1 MMQITGKSAPSRG
14 LTLLLALML
23 GAGLALTGCGDDDS
37 STTTPTPAPAP
48 APPAAP
54 DPPGTPG
61 NLRVAS
67 TGTDYI
73 EFSWDSV
80 EGATAYEVEMSMT
93 EGDFNQARKATVT
106 ATMHKFTGLAP
117 ETTAYGRVRSTNDD
131 GASDWSEAVPGA
143 SMAAPLV
150 LSAPMPTVASTGPDH
165 IEWSWEPVENAL
177 GYQVQVADSMDGLDS
192 AEMELQTSTMK
203 RIAVEPQMERYIRV
217 RAVAGTP
224 TSPVASDWSDAVMG
238 MSAAAPLVA
247 PMPTVSSA
255 GPDHIEFSWEPV
267 EGATGYVIQISMME
281 DDFSEAQQ
289 AAVSGTMHRFEVDAE
304 TTVYARVRATDGE
317 RASDWSD
324 AVMGMSEVAPLV
336 LSAPMPKVKATGHDF
351 IEWEWNAVEG
361 ATAYDV
367 RVADSM
373 DGLDDADMESVTETM
388 HRVDAEPEM
397 EMYIQVRAAAD
408 TEPRTT
414 SDWSEAAKG
423 MSDVAPM
430 PFMVSMT
437 PPEAGADRAC
447 SGQAFCPDSM
457 TDVKK
462 AMAGPNKM
470 MTVTSSHQA
479 QISPMYV
486 DDAAAVDLNIG
497 DNTPFQFVAWDAMQ
511 SMVATDGVTFRLQ
524 RISTAAGQEPM
535 PMGDM
540 MYITCGPFECSDA
553 MDEVPDAPD
562 ISIANSQACTDFEAE
577 LTLNVGLGY
586 NGGNYNGQF
595 GPGTVHGSQ
604 EERKRGIDAGW
615 TYTSTSA
622 ASVMHEFVG
631 VIGADGGSLKVRGSS
646 LSKTSTPMALGMTK
660 GTGNNA
666 NVNHFGGSYADA
678 TTAGGGPIW
687 NGTQDCF
694 STSAP
699 AEDAWNTTGYSYAN
713 ISGAAG
719 VAGTL
724 QKPQNCFRIITA
736 GRPSRTENTS
746 TRQNF
751 LPGYTV
757 HVTPNASVTWAGSS
771 VSWPKGQDPFDGLDC
786 DGVSFDAVDDTDV
799 CGSFQEQATGYWGRG
814 VGNNARTSDFM
825 FEYIVTTDGN
835 KTVDTVA
842 AISASNPPAVTDGW
856 VLRRINIIPRMTN
869 PTSNSLMKAASVRRA
884 PNSVWSSLWLVNS
897 TKKTSIDVGDFGE
910 RRGRD
915 NTVADA
921 DLYRPEYGQGAFVRG
936 YLTTGTDRDIRAD
949 LFSGGPTT
957 GPFWRP
963 LISVNLID
971 SDGDPMHGDF
981 GKVDFDER
989 GTDYGKADNFP
1000 ASNSDADACSS
1011 ADNGGAGDAP
1021 CDAEAEFDESFTL
1034 TLHQDTSNCTQTIE
1048 VSFTCTWDADGQEDR
1063 TGDGQAPAKAFGA
1076 ENIGNFVTCKM
1087 S

>member
-1 MMQITGKSAPSRG
+1 MMQITGKSASFRG

-37 STTTPTPAPAP
+37 STTTPAPAPTPAPQPP
-48 APPAAP
+48 APE
-54 DPPGTPG
+54 PPGTPA
-61 NLRVAS
+61 NLRVAD
-67 TGTDYI
+67 TGVDYI
-73 EFSWDSV
+73 EFAWDAV
-80 EGATAYEVEMSMT
+80 EGATGYEVQMSMT
-93 EGDFNQARKATVT
+93 EGDFGQAMMATVT
-106 ATMHKFTGLAP
+106 GTMHKFMVAA
-117 ETTAYGRVRSTNDD
+117 ETTAYGRVRATNDD
-131 GASDWSEAVPGA
+131 GASDWSEPAMGM
-143 SMAAPLV
+143 SMAAPMV
-150 LSAPMPTVASTGPDH
+150 LGVPMPEVSSTGPDH
-165 IEWSWEPVENAL
+165 IEWSWEAIMDAQ
-177 GYQVQVADSMDGLDS
+177 GYQVQVADSMDGLAD
-192 AEMELQTSTMK
+192 AEMM
-203 RIAVEPQMERYIRV
+203 
-217 RAVAGTP
+217 
-224 TSPVASDWSDAVMG
+224 
-238 MSAAAPLVA
+238 
-247 PMPTVSSA
+247 
-255 GPDHIEFSWEPV
+255 
-267 EGATGYVIQISMME
+267 AT
-281 DDFSEAQQ
+281 
-289 AAVSGTMHRFEVDAE
+289 
-304 TTVYARVRATDGE
+304 
-317 RASDWSD
+317 
-324 AVMGMSEVAPLV
+324 
-336 LSAPMPKVKATGHDF
+336 
-351 IEWEWNAVEG
+351 
-361 ATAYDV
+361 
-367 RVADSM
+367 
-373 DGLDDADMESVTETM
+373 TETS

-397 EMYIQVRAAAD
+397 TMYIRVRSAVLLPSPMAS
-408 TEPRTT
+408 E
-414 SDWSEAAKG
+414 WSMAVEG
-423 MSDVAPM
+423 MSDVMPM
-430 PFMVSMT
+430 PFVVSMT

-470 MTVTSSHQA
+470 MMVSSSHQA
-479 QISPMYV
+479 QVSPEYI
-486 DDAAAVDLNIG
+486 DDAAAVDLNVG
-497 DNTPFQFVAWDAMQ
+497 DNTPFQFVSWDAMQ
-511 SMVATDGVTFRLQ
+511 SRVAGDGVTFKLQ

-553 MDEVPDAPD
+553 MDEIPAAPD
-562 ISIANSQACTDFEAE
+562 ITIANSQACTDFEAE

-586 NGGNYNGQF
+586 NGGDYNGQF
-595 GPGTVHGSQ
+595 GPGMVHGSQ

-615 TYTSTSA
+615 TYTSTST

-631 VIGADGGSLKVRGSS
+631 VIGADGGSLKVRGTS

-724 QKPQNCFRIITA
+724 QKPRNCFRLITA

-751 LPGYTV
+751 LPGYQV

-786 DGVSFDAVDDTDV
+786 EGVSFDAVDDTDV
-799 CGSFQEQATGYWGRG
+799 CGSFQEQATGYWGKG
-814 VGNNARTSDFM
+814 VGNKSTTSDFR

-835 KTVDTVA
+835 KMVDPVT
-842 AISASNPPAVTDGW
+842 AISGSNPPAVSDGW
-856 VLRRINIIPRMTN
+856 VLRRINIIPWMTD

-936 YLTTGTDRDIRAD
+936 YLTTGTNRDIRAD
-949 LFSGGPTT
+949 SFSGGPTT

-981 GKVDFDER
+981 GKVDFDTT

-1000 ASNSDADACSS
+1000 ATNSDADACSS

-1034 TLHQDTSNCTQTIE
+1034 TLHQDTSNCTQTID
-1048 VSFTCTWDADGQEDR
+1048 VSFTCTWDADGEEDR
-1063 TGDGQAPAKAFGA
+1063 AGDGAAPAKAFGA
-1076 ENIGNFVTCKM
+1076 EVIGNFVRCTM
-1087 S
+1087 N